1 MSRFAKM
8 HGECEDLRELGAGEG
23 YGGKE
28 RRVGGTI
35 GLGNGKYRMV
45 IGRRTGKNCEASFVV

>member
-1 MSRFAKM
+1 M
-8 HGECEDLRELGAGEG
+8 HGECEDLRELGAGES